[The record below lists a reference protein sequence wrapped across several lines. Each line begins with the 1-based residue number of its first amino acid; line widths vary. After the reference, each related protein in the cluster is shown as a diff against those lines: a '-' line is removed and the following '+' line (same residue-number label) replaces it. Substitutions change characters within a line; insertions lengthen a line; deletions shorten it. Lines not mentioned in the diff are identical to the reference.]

1 MSSLPSEKVG
11 CADEWVQ
18 GPWKEL
24 QKVWKYVKKIFSH
37 VYQEVKPKGLK
48 HHGSF
53 EMPDIFVFDG
63 HAPFLTTV
71 SA

>member
-1 MSSLPSEKVG
+1 MSSLPSERLAARMNGKG
-11 CADEWVQ
+11 PLEATQ
-18 GPWKEL
+18 GMEMCE
-24 QKVWKYVKKIFSH
+24 KISSH
-37 VYQEVKPKGLK
+37 VYQEVKPKDLK